1 MNETLR
7 ANMEKLNRAVFRDE
21 LTSLYNR
28 RFVVE
33 KLAQDLME
41 EGREDALV
49 MADVDNFK
57 HCLLYTSPSPRDT
70 R

>member
-49 MADVDNFK
+49 MADV
-57 HCLLYTSPSPRDT
+57 SR
-70 R
+70 